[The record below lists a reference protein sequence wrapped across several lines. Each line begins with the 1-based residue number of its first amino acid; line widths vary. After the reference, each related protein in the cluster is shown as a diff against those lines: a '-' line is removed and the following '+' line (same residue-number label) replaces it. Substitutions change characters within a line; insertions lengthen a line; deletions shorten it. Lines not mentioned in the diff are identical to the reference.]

1 MAQNGTGT
9 MQEQTGKRAG
19 NPKVL
24 ALANHIG
31 RKKPGAK
38 DAYDYEAPEYLILE
52 PVVSDDM
59 AEVCMTMAI
68 REKVTADVAAQR
80 CGKPVA
86 ECHRLLLELADAG
99 VCFVN
104 TINGQDTFWYDTWV
118 PGIMEMMTNH
128 PTNPRKYPQI
138 AEAFEAYGRVRG
150 AKTAGMTP
158 VGVGLMRV
166 IPIEQAIDGESRRVS
181 YEEISKHI
189 EAHDIFSV
197 SNCSC
202 RTAREIMGEGCGHL
216 KEDMCI
222 QMGHAAEYYIRTGRG
237 RKVEKPEVYD
247 ILRRA
252 EENGLM
258 HEIPNLDGDGK
269 THAICN
275 CCGCGCFSMRTAE
288 MFLNVDMVRSNYVS
302 QVDRDK
308 CVACGQCVENCPV
321 NALQLGQKICSSKP
335 VAEKIVRE
343 DTPRDTEWT
352 SANWNPDYRTNR
364 RNVVDTGTSPCK
376 TECPA
381 HIGIQGYIKLASQ
394 GKYTEAL
401 ELIKKENPFPA
412 VCGRICNRRCESACT
427 RGDIDEPIAI
437 DDIKRFIAE
446 QDLSHARRFVPK
458 KRHDYGKRIAV
469 IGAGPAG
476 LSCAYYLAVDG
487 YRVTVFEKQQR
498 PGGMMTFG
506 IPAFRLGKDVVE
518 AEIDVLRELGVE
530 FRTGVEVGKD
540 VTIAQ
545 LRGQGYEAFYLGIG
559 AQGGRKLGVD
569 GEDAEG
575 VLSGIDFVRR
585 VNLGEAIRLPGKVLV
600 IGGGN
605 VAVDVARTAA
615 RVDAD
620 SVAMYCL
627 ESAAEMP
634 ASPDEVAEAA
644 EEGITIQNGW
654 GPAGV
659 LIEDGKVAG
668 VRFRRC
674 TRVFDENHR
683 FAPVYDDADTVD
695 VKADWVL
702 LSIGQSIEWGSLL
715 AGTKVAL
722 NRNNTVQADAFT
734 YQTAEPDI
742 FAGGDALTGPKFAI
756 DAIAAGKQGAIS
768 IHRYVQPGQ
777 SLVLGRDRREY
788 KALDKTALQLDSYD
802 RMPRQQAPHAKPAVA
817 QADVGNCATAVHV
830 AADRESTMVQAAAR
844 HARTFEDERGTFTE
858 EQVRKETERC
868 LGCGAVVVDEFLC
881 VGCGQC
887 TTKCKFDAITLT
899 RRYDGEGVSLF
910 DMKKVIVPHVLKRK
924 VKIKVKEI
932 KKAFGK
938 RGHTHA

>member
-1 MAQNGTGT
+1 MAQDGTGT
-9 MQEQTGKRAG
+9 MQTETATRTGK
-19 NPKVL
+19 PKIL

-31 RKKPGAK
+31 RRKPDAK
-38 DAYDYEAPEYLILE
+38 NAYDYEAPEYRILE
-52 PVVSDDM
+52 PVVTDDM
-59 AEVCMTMAI
+59 AEVCMSMAM
-68 REKVTADVAAQR
+68 REKVTAETVASR
-80 CGKPVA
+80 TGRSVE
-86 ECHRLLLELADAG
+86 ECHRLLLELADVG

-104 TINGQDTFWYDTWV
+104 TINGKDTFWYDTWV

-128 PTNPRKYPQI
+128 PTNAYKYPQI

-150 AKTAGMTP
+150 AKTVGMTP
-158 VGVGLMRV
+158 VGIGLMRV
-166 IPIEQAIDGESRRVS
+166 IPIEQAIDGESRRAS
-181 YEEISKHI
+181 YEELSKHI
-189 EAHDIFSV
+189 EEHDIFSV

-202 RTAREIMGEGCGHL
+202 RTVREVMGEGCGHL

-237 RKVEKPEVYD
+237 RKVEKPEVYE

-258 HEIPNLDGDGK
+258 HEIPNLDGGGK

-275 CCGCGCFSMRTAE
+275 CCGCGCLSMRTAE
-288 MFLNVDMVRSNYVS
+288 MFLNADMVRSNYVS

-321 NALQLGQKICSSKP
+321 NALQLGQKVCSSKP
-335 VAEKIVRE
+335 VVEKIVRE

-352 SANWNPDYRTNR
+352 SEHWNPDYRTNR

-381 HIGIQGYIKLASQ
+381 HIGIQGYIKLAAQ

-446 QDLSHARRFVPK
+446 QDLSRDRRFVPK
-458 KRHDYGKRIAV
+458 KRHDYQKRIAV

-506 IPAFRLGKDVVE
+506 IPAFRLGKEVVE
-518 AEIDVLRELGVE
+518 AEIDVLRE
-530 FRTGVEVGKD
+530 
-540 VTIAQ
+540 
-545 LRGQGYEAFYLGIG
+545 
-559 AQGGRKLGVD
+559 LGVD

-644 EEGITIQNGW
+644 EEGITIANGW

-659 LIEDGKVAG
+659 LVEDGKVTG

-674 TRVFDENHR
+674 TRVFDENRR

-715 AGTKVAL
+715 AGTKVVL
-722 NRNNTVQADAFT
+722 NRNNTIQADGFT
-734 YQTAEPDI
+734 FQTAEPDI

-777 SLVLGRDRREY
+777 SLVIGRDRREY
-788 KALDKTALQLDSYD
+788 KALDKSALQLDSYD
-802 RMPRQQAPHAKPAVA
+802 RMPRQQAPHGQAGASAVA
-817 QADVGNCATAVHV
+817 APGHESAVSATAV
-830 AADRESTMVQAAAR
+830 AQAAAR

-868 LGCGAVVVDEFLC
+868 LGCGAVVVDEYLC

-899 RRYDGEGVSLF
+899 RRYDGEGVSLL
-910 DMKKVIVPHVLKRK
+910 DMKKAILPHVLKRK

-938 RGHTHA
+938 RSRTHA